1 MTDQRPLEVPWDRK
15 PEPEEVMHTDGLSGK
30 RAIVTGGYSG
40 IGLEAVKALADHG
53 VEIIVPAR
61 SRQKAE
67 EALSAIK
74 GVTVADMDL
83 ADIAS
88 VRKFASD
95 FGDQPLDLLINNAG
109 IMVPPLERVGPG
121 WESQFGINHMGH
133 FALTTELIPA
143 LKKAAAPRVV
153 ALSSLAHRRTGM
165 IWDDPHFDN
174 RPYDKWEGYGQ
185 SKTANALFAR
195 ALDHREDGISAYSV
209 HPGGIMTDL
218 QRNMPKEEQIA
229 MGWLNEDGSLPE
241 AVAAFFKTPAQ
252 GTATTLWAATSPML
266 EGHGGVY
273 CEDCNISALA
283 PDDDQGFF
291 GVRSWAC
298 SDDEAD
304 KLWDL
309 SEKLLAS

>member
-1 MTDQRPLEVPWDRK
+1 MTDQRPLDVPWDRK
-15 PEPEEVMHTDGLSGK
+15 PEPEEVMHTDGLSSK

-40 IGLEAVKALADHG
+40 IGLEAVKALAG
-53 VEIIVPAR
+53 QGAQIIVPAR

-67 EALSAIK
+67 EALSGIK

-95 FGDQPLDLLINNAG
+95 IGGQPLDLLINNAG

-133 FALTTELIPA
+133 FALTTELLPA
-143 LKKAAAPRVV
+143 LRKAEAPRVV
-153 ALSSLAHRRTGM
+153 ALSSLAHRRTGI
-165 IWDDPHFDN
+165 IWDDPHFND

-195 ALDHREDGISAYSV
+195 ALDQREESISAYSV

-218 QRNMPKEEQIA
+218 QRNMPKKEQIA
-229 MGWLNEDGSLPE
+229 MGWLNEDGTIPE
-241 AVAAFFKTPAQ
+241 AVAAFFKSPAQ

-273 CEDCNISALA
+273 CEDCNIAALA

-304 KLWDL
+304 KLWHL